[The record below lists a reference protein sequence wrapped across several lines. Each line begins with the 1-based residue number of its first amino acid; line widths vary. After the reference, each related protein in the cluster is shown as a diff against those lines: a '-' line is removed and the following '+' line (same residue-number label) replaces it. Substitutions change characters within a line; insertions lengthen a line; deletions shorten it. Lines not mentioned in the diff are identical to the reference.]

1 MTESNST
8 ASFKKPGILIGGA
21 GLIGGTL
28 MHYFKTRIDPQVDIL
43 APNSKRLSLREP
55 DDIRRY
61 FEKIKPAFIINCA
74 IAAID
79 SDPQLSYEVNY
90 LGTVYLAKAALEL
103 GIPYI
108 HISSAAVLPLG
119 QDLTEDQRVELS
131 HDLPNYTKSK
141 LMAEL
146 TLEHLHQTKG
156 LDYTII
162 RLGVVYGTHDHKIQG
177 FHRLFFSIA
186 EQAMPI
192 MLTNKE
198 ATHSYSNSQKLP
210 FFIHHAIKNREE
222 FSGETYHFVDP
233 KPVNLSQLILT
244 IKSYLELKVPKEF
257 YIPLP
262 LAKFGMTILSR
273 LLRIFTRIGIDARMP
288 AELLFLNN
296 FYETQTLSA
305 AKLLASSFVDP
316 KPDATI
322 FTKLSTLIQYY
333 VTRWEQLNLIES
345 FNKDFFDPKKRGEDF
360 LYSPNRLLKTIH
372 QESDI
377 PFLTECALDKSTEEL
392 D

>member
-8 ASFKKPGILIGGA
+8 SSFTKPGILIGGA

-28 MHYFKTRIDPQVDIL
+28 MHYFKTRIDQEIDIL

-119 QDLTEDQRVELS
+119 KDLTEDQRLELS

-146 TLEHLHQTKG
+146 TLEHLHKTKG

-162 RLGVVYGTHDHKIQG
+162 RLAVVYGTHDHKIQG

-186 EQAMPI
+186 EQAMPV

-210 FFIHHAIKNREE
+210 FFVHHAIENREE
-222 FSGETYHFVDP
+222 FSGQTYHFVDP
-233 KPVNLSQLILT
+233 DPVNLSRLILT
-244 IKSYLELKVPKEF
+244 IKSYLELKVPKEI

-262 LAKFGMTILSR
+262 LARLGMAILSK

-288 AELLFLNN
+288 AELLFLKS
-296 FYETQTLSA
+296 FYDTQTLSA
-305 AKLLASSFVDP
+305 TKLMASSFVDP
-316 KPDATI
+316 KPEATI

-333 VTRWEQLNLIES
+333 VTRWEKI
-345 FNKDFFDPKKRGEDF
+345 
-360 LYSPNRLLKTIH
+360 SPRINDL
-372 QESDI
+372 S
-377 PFLTECALDKSTEEL
+377 
-392 D
+392 